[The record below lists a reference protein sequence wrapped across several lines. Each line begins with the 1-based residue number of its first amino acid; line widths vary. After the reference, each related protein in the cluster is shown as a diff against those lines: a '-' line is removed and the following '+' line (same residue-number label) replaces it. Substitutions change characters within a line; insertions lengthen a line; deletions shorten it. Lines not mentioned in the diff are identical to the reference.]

1 MYYLPINALIPMF
14 LSLCVF
20 GINTC
25 ISPLPQIVVSPANPT
40 SLCVLNTS
48 QAVHFTTFLHGRHNE
63 LTGYKTTN
71 AMEGNL

>member
-1 MYYLPINALIPMF
+1 MYYLPIKALIPMW

-40 SLCVLNTS
+40 SLCVLNTWR
-48 QAVHFTTFLHGRHNE
+48 AVHFTRYLHGRHNE
-63 LTGYKTTN
+63 LTGYKRKN
-71 AMEGNL
+71 AMDRNF